1 MTDSIV
7 TIQVVADITQL
18 QAGLQKAAQAVK
30 VTCSGINAEQKKAV
44 DQWKNSLQPVTSA
57 FSTALKGMLLGTQ
70 SWRQAVAQLG
80 QSVVTEFA
88 DDSAKMLTGWIAT
101 ELAKT
106 TASEAGA
113 AARSAAEQSEGENS
127 LAGLAM
133 RAIKAI
139 ISEAAQAFAGVFAF
153 LAPAMGPAA
162 AGPAA
167 ASQAMVMA
175 AASAVPSAAVGMWA
189 VPSDM
194 LAFIHR
200 GETILPADFASGF
213 RSAVSGNGE
222 RGGGDHYA
230 ITVQAIDTQTAA
242 QFLKSNARAIVAAL
256 QSQRRN
262 LNPAFSVS

>member
-1 MTDSIV
+1 MAKAKTATDTANKGMT
-7 TIQVVADITQL
+7 
-18 QAGLQKAAQAVK
+18 
-30 VTCSGINAEQKKAV
+30 NAQKKAARE
-44 DQWKNSLQPVTSA
+44 WEKNLQPITHA
-57 FSTALKGMLLGTQ
+57 FSAALQGMIAGTMT
-70 SWRQAVAQLG
+70 WRQAILRLG
-80 QSVVTEFA
+80 QSVVAQFENYGET
-88 DDSAKMLTGWIAT
+88 MLTKWIAD

-113 AARSAAEQSEGENS
+113 AARSAAQQSEGDAS

-139 ISEAAQAFAGVFAF
+139 VGEAAQAFAGVFAF

-213 RSAVSGNGE
+213 RSAVSGGGE

-230 ITVQAIDTQTAA
+230 ITVQAIDTRTGA

-256 QSQRRN
+256 QAQRRN